1 MSKRPEMVSTAI
13 VMHKP
18 TLSCSCGCGSHHIHT
33 KGTNFSKAEK
43 WIVESR
49 FAALHNLNIL
59 HNFVIIFII
68 TFFPLGEKELVEF
81 LTEEILAEKKAQKV
95 QTIPTE
101 LNGFK
106 VKLDAA
112 EVELVKQNGSEK

>member
-1 MSKRPEMVSTAI
+1 MAVDLITFILKVRISEAEWNVGVPVS
-13 VMHKP
+13 
-18 TLSCSCGCGSHHIHT
+18 
-33 KGTNFSKAEK
+33 
-43 WIVESR
+43 
-49 FAALHNLNIL
+49 LHNITSLNVAQF
-59 HNFVIIFII
+59 HHYFHFT
-68 TFFPLGEKELVEF
+68 TFRLGEKELVEF